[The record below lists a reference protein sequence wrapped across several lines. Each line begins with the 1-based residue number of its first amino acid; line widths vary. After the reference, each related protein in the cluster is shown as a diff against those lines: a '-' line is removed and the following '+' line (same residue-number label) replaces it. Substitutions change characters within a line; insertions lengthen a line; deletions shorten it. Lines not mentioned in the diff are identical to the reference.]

1 MMVKLIKSR
10 YGVNRLITEDADGSL
25 IIEGETLYY
34 RCSTVDKD
42 NTTEMFDFEGGPFLM
57 VGDPMI
63 EIDMDA
69 KVRSI
74 EILHSEKGYAK
85 IKVRYE

>member
-1 MMVKLIKSR
+1 
-10 YGVNRLITEDADGSL
+10 
-25 IIEGETLYY
+25 
-34 RCSTVDKD
+34 
-42 NTTEMFDFEGGPFLM
+42 MFDFEGGPFLM

-74 EILHSEKGYAK
+74 EILDSEKGYAK

>member
-10 YGVNRLITEDADGSL
+10 YGTNRLITEEADGSL

-34 RCSTVDKD
+34 RCSTIEKD
-42 NTTEMFDFEGGPFLM
+42 NTTQMFDFEGGPFIM
-57 VGDPMI
+57 VGDPMLD
-63 EIDMDA
+63 IDMSGT
-69 KVRSI
+69 VRSI
-74 EILHSEKGYAK
+74 EILDSEKGYAK